1 MAGYVSSWIEQYT
14 GAPTGCGIPVQQQ
27 TTEES
32 KCLLYVLV
40 AVVFLSIA
48 FEKKRKNPTK

>member
-14 GAPTGCGIPVQQQ
+14 GQPTGCSSATPE
-27 TTEES
+27 TS
-32 KCLLYVLV
+32 DSNCLLYVIA

-48 FEKKRKNPTK
+48 FEKKRKVPTR